1 MSWMSRRILV
11 AAVLTLGAAFLA
23 GVAVGQ
29 QVNQQKNK
37 YGTPQTIIHFVSLK
51 WKAEASDAD
60 KQKALDGIKTMAEKI
75 PGIKNVWL
83 KTIRVQPQDYNAV
96 FAIEFE
102 DQAAADRYREHPAHA
117 EWEKFYLSIREE
129 SRSGQASN

>member
-1 MSWMSRRILV
+1 MSRKIRAL
-11 AAVLTLGAAFLA
+11 AAVLTLGAVLLA
-23 GVAVGQ
+23 GVAAGQ
-29 QVNQQKNK
+29 QKSK
-37 YGTPQTIIHFVSLK
+37 YGTPRTIIHFVSLK
-51 WKAEASDAD
+51 WKADAVEAD
-60 KQKALDGIKTMAEKI
+60 KQKALEGIKAMAEKI

-83 KTIRVQPQDYNAV
+83 KTIRVQPQDYSAV

-129 SRSGQASN
+129 SRSGQASNY